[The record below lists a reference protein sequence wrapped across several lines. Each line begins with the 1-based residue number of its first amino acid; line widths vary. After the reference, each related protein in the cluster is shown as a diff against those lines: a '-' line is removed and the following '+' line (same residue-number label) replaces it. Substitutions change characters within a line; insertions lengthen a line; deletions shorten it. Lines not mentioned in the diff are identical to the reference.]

1 MSAYQCLRA
10 MQWRENGLAAKVFT
24 FLGPDAPGSTQ
35 RLSAFEQEAAIF
47 LFDEYAT
54 CLEVL
59 HYAADHFA

>member
-1 MSAYQCLRA
+1 

-35 RLSAFEQEAAIF
+35 RLSALEQEAAIF

-54 CLEVL
+54 CLKVL